1 MLLSMDEIMT
11 RIAAAVREK
20 PELAALLE
28 SDPKSAVMQI
38 FRAQYSAGDGA
49 LEDEALDG
57 VAGGTGGF
65 TDAEIQQ
72 LLAQVIASRSNL
84 DLTPWLNAP
93 QSPIPGNMR

>member
-1 MLLSMDEIMT
+1 MSMDEILA

-28 SDPKSAVMQI
+28 SDPKSAVTQI
-38 FRAQYSAGDGA
+38 FRAAPAMEDGA
-49 LEDEALDG
+49 LGDDALDR

-72 LLAQVIASRSNL
+72 SLAQFLALRGNI

-93 QSPIPGNMR
+93 QSPLLGNMR

>member
-1 MLLSMDEIMT
+1 MSMDEIMT

-38 FRAQYSAGDGA
+38 FRAQCSAGDGA
-49 LEDEALDG
+49 LKDEALDG